1 MPFCVGQLLRSRY
14 QILGELS
21 QITQQNKGGFGTIYL
36 ALDTRKNRV
45 VVIKESSAADSEVQ
59 NALLEEIKLL
69 TTIRHDHLPRIF
81 DYFLSHEQR
90 LCMVMEYII
99 GKSLQSFYVEERRPS
114 VAMTAGWISQ
124 VLDALTT
131 LHRHTPPIVHCDVK
145 LDNIQIHSGTSQAY
159 LLDFGIATSDHSA
172 QMGTPLFAAPEQF
185 EQSRLTPAAD
195 VYAVG
200 VCLYMLLTGQAPRDD
215 VPHSQPEIIA
225 PRTLNAAI
233 PPALER
239 IILRALALDP
249 SQRYANAQSMLEALR
264 VVSLPEQSSGV
275 RPPSAARR
283 RRRGR
288 QRRAAETSSAPL
300 PRQRQPPA
308 RPADRVTSTPQ
319 LTESPTTPVEA
330 APLDGLAQPT
340 ESRTPTPVLII
351 WDNRYFWIG
360 GYLLLGLISCAL
372 LVIPS
377 ALIAPATKYGTLV
390 CGSYPMLAVVL
401 VAMSHMRQQGISFEK
416 RHLFWVAIFV
426 MYSVLIEIASI
437 VFSDPHSLIRHPT
450 SSFTT
455 SMLLMIAQGVVVGAS
470 VACCQRSARLEQKLE
485 ME

>member
-1 MPFCVGQLLRSRY
+1 MPFCVGQLLRRRY

-21 QITQQNKGGFGTIYL
+21 QITQQDKGSFGTIYL

-99 GKSLQSFYVEERRPS
+99 GKSLQSFYMEERRPS

-124 VLDALTT
+124 VLDALTA
-131 LHRHTPPIVHCDVK
+131 LHGNTPPIVHCDVK

-159 LLDFGIATSDHSA
+159 LLDFGIATSDHFA

-225 PRTLNAAI
+225 PRMLNAAI

-264 VVSLPEQSSGV
+264 VVSLPEQSSGA
-275 RPPSAARR
+275 PPLSAKRR
-283 RRRGR
+283 RRLGR
-288 QRRAAETSSAPL
+288 QRRAAETSSALL
-300 PRQRQPPA
+300 PRRRKPPA
-308 RPADRVTSTPQ
+308 KQADHAMSPQ
-319 LTESPTTPVEA
+319 LTESSAAPVETAPRA
-330 APLDGLAQPT
+330 ALALPI
-340 ESRTPTPVLII
+340 ESRTPTPVLLV
-351 WDNRYFWIG
+351 WENRYFWIG

-377 ALIAPATKYGTLV
+377 ALIASAIKYGTLV

-401 VAMSHMRQQGISFEK
+401 VAVSHMRQQGISFEK
-416 RHLFWVAIFV
+416 RYLRWVAIFV
-426 MYSVLIEIASI
+426 VYSVLIEIASI
-437 VFSDPHSLIRHPT
+437 AFADPHSLIRHPT

-455 SMLLMIAQGVVVGAS
+455 SMLLMIAQGVMVGAS
-470 VACCQRSARLEQKLE
+470 VACCRRSARLEQKLE